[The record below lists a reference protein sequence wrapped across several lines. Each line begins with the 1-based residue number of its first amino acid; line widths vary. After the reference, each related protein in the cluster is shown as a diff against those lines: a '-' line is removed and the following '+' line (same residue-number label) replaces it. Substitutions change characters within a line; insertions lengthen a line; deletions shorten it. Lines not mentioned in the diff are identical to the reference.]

1 MRRNEQLQFMRHA
14 RSQAVAVARTQENV
28 QHKFLVIGA
37 YLIASA
43 IIALWMAYL
52 PTLAGNVL
60 TQLNVLPRHVV
71 SNSINRLHK
80 GDQLATVRF
89 ADRWNAIAAVSKP
102 ANARKSAERIPFG
115 CEGAFSR
122 LVKAGNFSA
131 RCIAA
136 NETPTKLAAAG

>member
-1 MRRNEQLQFMRHA
+1 MQRNELPRFRRHA
-14 RSQAVAVARTQENV
+14 RSQVVAIARS
-28 QHKFLVIGA
+28 QHNAHHQFLAIGA

-52 PTLAGNVL
+52 PTVTGNIL
-60 TQLNVLPRHVV
+60 MQLNVLPQHVV

-89 ADRWNAIAAVSKP
+89 ADRWSAVGALNKPTNAG
-102 ANARKSAERIPFG
+102 KSVERIPFG

-131 RCIAA
+131 RCVAGVATPIA
-136 NETPTKLAAAG
+136 TAA